1 MYERVPRNRP
11 PLLQHLDDPVV
22 SSIRQQLNMIQTV
35 ISKVS
40 LDRFVKIT
48 ITFANFFQIEYV
60 PLHWPA
66 QHHRL
71 QVHVA
76 SCGLSCFFAS
86 CVFLQLVDFF
96 CNLCFCCKLYFLA
109 SCVFFTKLCFCASC
123 VFLQVVYYTESCE
136 LPTMTCPSDF
146 GRTHFAGIMKSSHSG
161 LSSQLTA

>member
-22 SSIRQQLNMIQTV
+22 SSVPQQLNMIQTV
-35 ISKVS
+35 ISKVY

-48 ITFANFFQIEYV
+48 ITFANFSQIEYV

-86 CVFLQLVDFF
+86 CVFFCNLLIFF
-96 CNLCFCCKLYFLA
+96 CNLCFCCKL
-109 SCVFFTKLCFCASC
+109 CFFSNLCFFASC
-123 VFLQVVYYTESCE
+123 VFLQVVYYTESGE

>member
-1 MYERVPRNRP
+1 MTFSLFTPQVRLMYERVPRNRP

-22 SSIRQQLNMIQTV
+22 SSVRQQLSMIQTV
-35 ISKVS
+35 ISKVY

-71 QVHVA
+71 HVHVA

-86 CVFLQLVDFF
+86 CVFLQ
-96 CNLCFCCKLYFLA
+96 
-109 SCVFFTKLCFCASC
+109 
-123 VFLQVVYYTESCE
+123 VVYYTESGE
-136 LPTMTCPSDF
+136 LPTMTCPSGF

>member
-22 SSIRQQLNMIQTV
+22 SSVRQQLNMIQTV
-35 ISKVS
+35 ISKVY

-96 CNLCFCCKLYFLA
+96 AICVFVA
-109 SCVFFTKLCFCASC
+109 SCIFWQVVFF
-123 VFLQVVYYTESCE
+123 
-136 LPTMTCPSDF
+136 
-146 GRTHFAGIMKSSHSG
+146 
-161 LSSQLTA
+161 

>member
-22 SSIRQQLNMIQTV
+22 SSVRQQLNMIQTV
-35 ISKVS
+35 ISKVY

-86 CVFLQLVDFF
+86 CVFF
-96 CNLCFCCKLYFLA
+96 A
-109 SCVFFTKLCFCASC
+109 
-123 VFLQVVYYTESCE
+123 
-136 LPTMTCPSDF
+136 TC
-146 GRTHFAGIMKSSHSG
+146 
-161 LSSQLTA
+161 